1 MPRRPLGWGSVC
13 PMIVQETSWPRMAGR
28 RVRQAGLRGS
38 VAWLEAT
45 RAAVSKVKQHNH
57 DTLEVST
64 GSSKSSFGECFK
76 MSWDHVRGFATHGRC
91 ACGDGHGRQG
101 LGMVRHAG
109 NRWGDRQ
116 GRTARPT
123 VNRACAILFQCRSLP
138 ASCRLNEERLL
149 RSSKVSSREARSNN
163 SRVSASTSAC
173 VKPWSYRPDNRCECL
188 DTLLS
193 FI

>member
-1 MPRRPLGWGSVC
+1 
-13 PMIVQETSWPRMAGR
+13 MIVADAATSARPNDDSLHSCLIL
-28 RVRQAGLRGS
+28 RVGQAGLRGS

-109 NRWGDRQ
+109 NRWG
-116 GRTARPT
+116 
-123 VNRACAILFQCRSLP
+123 
-138 ASCRLNEERLL
+138 
-149 RSSKVSSREARSNN
+149 
-163 SRVSASTSAC
+163 
-173 VKPWSYRPDNRCECL
+173 
-188 DTLLS
+188 
-193 FI
+193 

>member
-28 RVRQAGLRGS
+28 RDAAGRPSGFS
-38 VAWLEAT
+38 AWLEAT

-64 GSSKSSFGECFK
+64 GSSKSSFGECFA
-76 MSWDHVRGFATHGRC
+76 MPMGRRPRICDAWTARMRRGHVGKVSAWFAT
-91 ACGDGHGRQG
+91 RQP
-101 LGMVRHAG
+101 LG
-109 NRWGDRQ
+109 
-116 GRTARPT
+116 
-123 VNRACAILFQCRSLP
+123 
-138 ASCRLNEERLL
+138 
-149 RSSKVSSREARSNN
+149 RSSRTNGSPLLQNSMRDPDPMWEPARILSIERGAPFEIIEACRRGRLSRTGSPA
-163 SRVSASTSAC
+163 SASTSAS

-193 FI
+193 FY